1 MTIKLDNPEMRE
13 IFETK
18 FHSNQ
23 EEFMKCILSFIQDN
37 KKVVDNYFE
46 KKSKATFEYKKLDPM
61 ENYYKLSVDE
71 SEKEM
76 SNPFDEVEDSVAFA
90 KKLREES
97 YR

>member
-37 KKVVDNYFE
+37 KKLIRVYLLKVTR
-46 KKSKATFEYKKLDPM
+46 KIL
-61 ENYYKLSVDE
+61 
-71 SEKEM
+71 
-76 SNPFDEVEDSVAFA
+76 FDVER
-90 KKLREES
+90 KQPQQ
-97 YR
+97 